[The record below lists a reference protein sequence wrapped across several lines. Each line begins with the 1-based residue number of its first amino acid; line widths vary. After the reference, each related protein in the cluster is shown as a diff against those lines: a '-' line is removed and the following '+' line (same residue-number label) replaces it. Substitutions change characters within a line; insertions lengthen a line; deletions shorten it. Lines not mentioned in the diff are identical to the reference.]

1 MENKIKKVL
10 ILGAGGMLGSAVYD
24 VLKEKYNLVLTFR
37 DLEERELLG
46 VKYGGTE
53 NHQTEE
59 LDLKFVYQDYFDKKG
74 DPGEHFNSFLRRV
87 GEVDFVINAIGI
99 TIPFSLKEPSLT
111 FFINSAFPF
120 ILSNVFGNRL
130 IHITTDCVYN
140 GQTGAPYDE
149 NAPKAP
155 YDIYGFS
162 KALGEPTN
170 CLALRTSII
179 GRELQGFTGLL
190 EWFLQQKGQKLKG
203 FSNHFWNG
211 ITTKEFGKVC
221 DKIMQNR
228 EQYPGSGIFHIFS
241 NIVSKYDMLM
251 KFEDKYKIGC
261 EIEPDNG
268 PKLDRT
274 LSTIYP
280 LCSQL
285 EIPSFDEM
293 LKEI

>member
-1 MENKIKKVL
+1 MKKVL
-10 ILGAGGMLGSAVYD
+10 LLGASGMLGSAVYD

-37 DLEERELLG
+37 DLKEKELLEAR
-46 VKYGGTE
+46 YGGAK
-53 NHQTEE
+53 NHQAEE
-59 LDLKFVYQDYFDKKG
+59 LDLKFVYQNYLEKKG
-74 DPGEHFNSFLRRV
+74 CPGEYFNSFLKKI
-87 GEVDFVINAIGI
+87 GEQDFVINAIGI
-99 TIPFSLKEPSLT
+99 TIPFSLKEPALT

-120 ILSNVFGNRL
+120 ILSNIYGSRL

-149 NAPKAP
+149 KATKAP

-170 CLALRTSII
+170 CLTLRTSII

-190 EWFLQQKGQKLKG
+190 EWFLQQKSRKLKG
-203 FSNHFWNG
+203 LTNHFWNG
-211 ITTKEFGKVC
+211 ITTREFGKIC

-228 EQYPGSGIFHIFS
+228 GQYPESGIFHIFS
-241 NIVSKYDMLM
+241 DTVSKYDMLV

-261 EIEPDNG
+261 DIEPNDG

-274 LSTIYP
+274 MSTIYP

-285 EIPSFDEM
+285 QIPSFDEM
-293 LKEI
+293 LKELN